1 MRKKKE
7 KEEKS
12 VSEKSIVSF
21 VKVFVFFRA
30 VHSLDSY
37 PQPFHT
43 HTLFLPRRKL
53 ERDKLEVSRQRL
65 IDKGK
70 EQDLF
75 VCREAFITKTANLMR
90 FLAIDPIFSKI

>member
-30 VHSLDSY
+30 VHSTLIRNR
-37 PQPFHT
+37 FT